1 MNLSASSAK
10 PGDPTYFLEGIIH
23 DKSEMADFEGPLSL
37 ILLLLSKNKI
47 EIRDIKISD
56 ILDQYLE
63 YLNAMEKLDLEIA
76 SEFVQMASY
85 LLYIKTRM
93 LLTEEKEVT
102 ELEQLIASLEQ
113 LKCKDTYAAVKSVTP
128 MLEAAAQTGLHYL
141 SRPPEPLP
149 KAAGEYRY
157 RIEEADLLRA
167 LLSVFTRGGAAAT
180 DALQLAAPKRIIY
193 SVRDKCRTLIDELR
207 ERGSM
212 PLNALYGQCASRSE
226 IVATFLSVLELCSL
240 GHLMLSEQNGEYV
253 ASFTGGTTTI
263 FWNPLLS
270 EKFLWN
276 TTNCFR
282 SLRPSYLQRVI
293 PCRHRASRSSQAS
306 RRRRSSRQPRDLA
319 AAYEENRCGMRLVQM
334 NDLLQ
339 LCSAPE
345 YADYIR
351 RTLEQRKPPKLS
363 QPALEVLAIVAYFQ
377 PVTAASVW
385 FYKLR
390 LYPAKKKSR
399 RKPKRKQKPK
409 TETEESRRRKLRRL
423 CAR

>member
-113 LKCKDTYAAVKSVTP
+113 LKCKDTYAAVKTVTP

-149 KAAGEYRY
+149 KAAGIVHGIGRAAGGFRQIANADAAVIRKMPIAFLHTAPKIVLRGVSHLICAALDFFVGVDIRLWPAPSLVKARQYKDQPDL
-157 RIEEADLLRA
+157 RITLPQAEDNLRCQSIKSQGTTCAEIAIA
-167 LLSVFTRGGAAAT
+167 LLNQLDQSVLQ
-180 DALQLAAPKRIIY
+180 ALGNFGQII
-193 SVRDKCRTLIDELR
+193 CRQFPMSGET
-207 ERGSM
+207 
-212 PLNALYGQCASRSE
+212 SRSGFHVYHL
-226 IVATFLSVLELCSL
+226 ITTTCQYNNIYKPLPQRNCSL
-240 GHLMLSEQNGEYV
+240 
-253 ASFTGGTTTI
+253 
-263 FWNPLLS
+263 
-270 EKFLWN
+270 
-276 TTNCFR
+276 
-282 SLRPSYLQRVI
+282 
-293 PCRHRASRSSQAS
+293 
-306 RRRRSSRQPRDLA
+306 
-319 AAYEENRCGMRLVQM
+319 
-334 NDLLQ
+334 
-339 LCSAPE
+339 
-345 YADYIR
+345 
-351 RTLEQRKPPKLS
+351 
-363 QPALEVLAIVAYFQ
+363 
-377 PVTAASVW
+377 
-385 FYKLR
+385 
-390 LYPAKKKSR
+390 
-399 RKPKRKQKPK
+399 
-409 TETEESRRRKLRRL
+409 
-423 CAR
+423 

>member
-113 LKCKDTYAAVKSVTP
+113 LKCKDTYAAVKTVTP

-149 KAAGEYRY
+149 KAAGE
-157 RIEEADLLRA
+157 
-167 LLSVFTRGGAAAT
+167 
-180 DALQLAAPKRIIY
+180 ALQMAAPKRIIY

-212 PLNALYGQCASRSE
+212 SLNALYGQCASRSE

-253 ASFTGGTTTI
+253 ASFTGGTTDDI
-263 FWNPLLS
+263 
-270 EKFLWN
+270 
-276 TTNCFR
+276 
-282 SLRPSYLQRVI
+282 
-293 PCRHRASRSSQAS
+293 
-306 RRRRSSRQPRDLA
+306 
-319 AAYEENRCGMRLVQM
+319 
-334 NDLLQ
+334 
-339 LCSAPE
+339 
-345 YADYIR
+345 
-351 RTLEQRKPPKLS
+351 LES
-363 QPALEVLAIVAYFQ
+363 IV
-377 PVTAASVW
+377 
-385 FYKLR
+385 
-390 LYPAKKKSR
+390 
-399 RKPKRKQKPK
+399 
-409 TETEESRRRKLRRL
+409 E
-423 CAR
+423 